1 MVGVLDSNETC
12 WFLVSHKKGTQDDT
26 ALAHKPAGWMYNT
39 IYNTSY
45 LLNIQDYWTC
55 CNHIF
60 TSGIISARK
69 PTPHQPP
76 RAHPNFPHPTASQI
90 ATPFRNCH
98 RGEWSRTLVL
108 QFKSKGATYL
118 KSENG
123 VMRRASCLRHFSFFS
138 DEHGNV
144 LGFDL
149 LSNTPTVCV
158 EWPLIAMS
166 VPNTIFLRG
175 WATKASKL
183 RQSNESHPLDVH
195 FPNKI
200 LCHVIGV
207 DPSPYF
213 KAPNSSSPD
222 NHTYVHL
229 WPEWYQL

>member
-1 MVGVLDSNETC
+1 
-12 WFLVSHKKGTQDDT
+12 
-26 ALAHKPAGWMYNT
+26 MYNI

-45 LLNIQDYWTC
+45 LLNIQDYWTR

-123 VMRRASCLRHFSFFS
+123 VMRRASCLRHFSFF
-138 DEHGNV
+138 
-144 LGFDL
+144 FRW
-149 LSNTPTVCV
+149 TWQC
-158 EWPLIAMS
+158 
-166 VPNTIFLRG
+166 
-175 WATKASKL
+175 
-183 RQSNESHPLDVH
+183 
-195 FPNKI
+195 
-200 LCHVIGV
+200 IGV
-207 DPSPYF
+207 RPPFKHAHGVWNGLWLPCPSQTPFFFVVEPQKPQNYANQMRVIILF
-213 KAPNSSSPD
+213 VDETERNYTLL
-222 NHTYVHL
+222 H
-229 WPEWYQL
+229 

>member
-1 MVGVLDSNETC
+1 
-12 WFLVSHKKGTQDDT
+12 
-26 ALAHKPAGWMYNT
+26 MYNT

-123 VMRRASCLRHFSFFS
+123 VMRRASCLRHFSFFPMNMAMYWGS
-138 DEHGNV
+138 TS
-144 LGFDL
+144 FQ
-149 LSNTPTVCV
+149 TRPRCV

-175 WATKASKL
+175 
-183 RQSNESHPLDVH
+183 
-195 FPNKI
+195 
-200 LCHVIGV
+200 
-207 DPSPYF
+207 
-213 KAPNSSSPD
+213 
-222 NHTYVHL
+222 
-229 WPEWYQL
+229 